1 MSYEVEHLTKLGA
14 LKSLAE
20 KVKEQLGGYAKTT
33 AIADMQTFAMS
44 ETSSTSYP
52 RDCPLPPT

>member
-33 AIADMQTFAMS
+33 AIADMQTKTEAAKTYATKS
-44 ETSSTSYP
+44 
-52 RDCPLPPT
+52 